1 MEHISHDSSTPESTL
16 MAVAMSDAA
25 QEGLLDSDMTSN
37 YRNASIVAEV
47 ATAASETGLV
57 EASRIVDQY
66 TDERNAEDVLK
77 VIGRAAI
84 RTGSLDRALRRDLA
98 LLLIGGHDSK
108 HYRERRH
115 ANAVRRQTLL
125 EISVRRQDR
134 AIVDNTP
141 LESL

>member
-1 MEHISHDSSTPESTL
+1 

-25 QEGLLDSDMTSN
+25 QEGLLDSDMPST

-47 ATAASETGLV
+47 AAAASETGLV
-57 EASRIVDQY
+57 EASRVVDQF

-77 VIGRAAI
+77 VVGRAALH
-84 RTGSLDRALRRDLA
+84 TGAVDRMVLHDYVV
-98 LLLIGGHDSK
+98 LLTSGHDSR

-134 AIVDNTP
+134 AIVDDTP
-141 LESL
+141 LESF